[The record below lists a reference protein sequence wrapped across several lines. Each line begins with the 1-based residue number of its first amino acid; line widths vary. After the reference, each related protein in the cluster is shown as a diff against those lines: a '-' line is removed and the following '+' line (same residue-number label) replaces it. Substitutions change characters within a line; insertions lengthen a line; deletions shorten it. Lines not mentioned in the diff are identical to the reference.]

1 MRTTVRLDED
11 LMRQVKEYAAR
22 KNRTVTSIM
31 EDSLRQLL
39 ERERRDAVDGPRAD
53 LIVFSGDGL
62 HVGID
67 LDDRSTWAEDAE
79 AEDAEHFRAV
89 DHVDA

>member
-22 KNRTVTSIM
+22 KNQTITSVL
-31 EDSLRQLL
+31 EDGLRQLL
-39 ERERRDAVDGPRAD
+39 ERDRRDVDGPRAD
-53 LIVFSGDGL
+53 LIVFTGDGL

-67 LDDRSTWAEDAE
+67 LDDRSTWAELAE
-79 AEDAEHFRAV
+79 AEDAEHFQGV
-89 DHVDA
+89 DRVDA